1 MREAITQSAY
11 FRRIGPSVF
20 GLLRT
25 FVPQTTNVRKQN
37 FLTDLLLV
45 VAYANLNV
53 REFFFWRLRM
63 STKAVGTA
71 MIPATHKERHAPD
84 ARMLILLTCENF
96 PVKTLRGLARRHNA
110 HTVIDPNSNMAAITV
125 AYDHNRVESVLGML
139 ANARIEVSR
148 QNASLESIVKAVR
161 KTKHSQPIVF

>member
-1 MREAITQSAY
+1 MDARSNYPICLFQENWTICLWPVANIC
-11 FRRIGPSVF
+11 
-20 GLLRT
+20 
-25 FVPQTTNVRKQN
+25 TTNHKCAQAELLDRPLTCGSICKPQREGVL
-37 FLTDLLLV
+37 FLEI
-45 VAYANLNV
+45 ANV
-53 REFFFWRLRM
+53 
-63 STKAVGTA
+63 
-71 MIPATHKERHAPD
+71 HKSSWYGNDSRNADHAPD

-161 KTKHSQPIVF
+161 KTKHYQPIVF